1 MVSLAAKEGLKVK
14 VMNKKAVQKEKLPPL
29 DLLVSIIAHEIKNL
43 NNCVTF
49 NTPILKEYLKKLIPI
64 IDDYARNHQN
74 LDFFGMTYVEFRK
87 DIFNLVNN
95 LETASSRINEIISD
109 LMEFVKNGYKG
120 ALCWVDLNQ
129 VVEKGI
135 AVCQSRISKRVKSFD
150 VNISENLPQVYTD
163 PKALEQILVNF
174 LINAAQAA
182 DKLVNFLINAAQA
195 ADKENSW
202 VKLSVKLGKGKW
214 RDHLIIEVSDNGCGM
229 DIATREKIFDPFFTT
244 KASGEGTGLGLFVTN
259 SLVEVLGACIEVE
272 SGPGK
277 GSAFRIILRKGNPS
291 SRKDYTRV
299 ECRASSL
306 WISAHQ
312 LLENSKLSI
321 DGINSCLLGISLI
334 KMSPPPIYK
343 SDKFRD
349 KSMKDKLPL
358 PFNFPYDLTTRLIV
372 SKAN

>member
-1 MVSLAAKEGLKVK
+1 
-14 VMNKKAVQKEKLPPL
+14 MNKKAVQKEKLPPL
-29 DLLVSIIAHEIKNL
+29 DLLVSTIAHEIKNL

-49 NTPILKEYLKKLIPI
+49 NTPILREYLKKLIPI

-135 AVCQSRISKRVKSFD
+135 AVCQSQISKRVKSFD

-174 LINAAQAA
+174 LING
-182 DKLVNFLINAAQA
+182 AQA

-229 DIATREKIFDPFFTT
+229 DIPTREKIFDPFFTT

-291 SRKDYTRV
+291 SRKDYTRAP
-299 ECRASSL
+299 RRLASELVASV
-306 WISAHQ
+306 I
-312 LLENSKLSI
+312 
-321 DGINSCLLGISLI
+321 
-334 KMSPPPIYK
+334 
-343 SDKFRD
+343 
-349 KSMKDKLPL
+349 
-358 PFNFPYDLTTRLIV
+358 
-372 SKAN
+372 

>member
-1 MVSLAAKEGLKVK
+1 
-14 VMNKKAVQKEKLPPL
+14 MNKKAVQKEKLPPL
-29 DLLVSIIAHEIKNL
+29 DLLVSTIAHEIKNL
-43 NNCVTF
+43 NNCTTF
-49 NTPILKEYLKKLIPI
+49 NVPILREYLERLTPIL
-64 IDDYARNHQN
+64 DDYARNHQN

-95 LETASSRINEIISD
+95 LEIASSRINEIISD

-120 ALCWVDLNQ
+120 ELCWLDLNQ

-135 AVCQSRISKRVKSFD
+135 AVCRSQISKRVKSFD

-182 DKLVNFLINAAQA
+182 DK
-195 ADKENSW
+195 ENSL

-259 SLVEVLGACIEVE
+259 SLVEALGACIEVE

-291 SRKDYTRV
+291 SRKDCTRAP
-299 ECRASSL
+299 RRLASELVASV
-306 WISAHQ
+306 I
-312 LLENSKLSI
+312 
-321 DGINSCLLGISLI
+321 
-334 KMSPPPIYK
+334 
-343 SDKFRD
+343 
-349 KSMKDKLPL
+349 
-358 PFNFPYDLTTRLIV
+358 
-372 SKAN
+372 